1 MLKELYIENLAV
13 IEKATISFCEKLNVF
28 SGETGAGK
36 SILIG
41 GINAVLGSRT
51 GRDIVRTGESKAV
64 ITALFDN
71 IPSSTVFKLNEN
83 GYSYDGELLLQR
95 EISNDGK
102 STARINGKITTA
114 AVLKEIAS
122 ELIDIHGQHDTAILM
137 STDNQRQ
144 ILDSYGGLEEK
155 LSEYREVFRSFSHVS
170 KEVKAIQQEIQER
183 DEKIS
188 SLSEKIEDV
197 EGYELKL
204 GEEKEVADKLESAR
218 GFEAYQQALTE
229 AYGSINGYDEAAG
242 AVSLIR
248 GACASLGKIAKEEDE
263 ADEMSILLQRL
274 KVALIEIE
282 DIVLEL
288 SGKINDEYSAESLTD
303 LENRL
308 SDILLLKRR
317 YRMESDELIEALK
330 TWKQQLEELKESDD
344 ILEELNEKRRR
355 LADEV
360 KKRAQEISDLR
371 KQAADKLVKE
381 ITGELVF
388 LDMPN
393 VRFVFDFQ
401 KDKISITGMDK
412 VEMLISVNKGEEPKP
427 MNKIAS
433 GGELSRIMLAVKNV
447 LASADNVPTM
457 IFDEIDT
464 GISGRAAHKV
474 GIKLSEIAEKRQV
487 LCVTHLA
494 QIAAMG
500 DRHLLI
506 EKKSDDKRTY
516 TNVHALDYEERKRE
530 IARIISGDSDN
541 EITLKSAEELL
552 KRDKSVN
559 GN

>member
-1 MLKELYIENLAV
+1 MLKELDIENLAV
-13 IEKATISFCEKLNVF
+13 IEKATISFCDKLNVF

-41 GINAVLGSRT
+41 GINAVLGGRT

-64 ITALFDN
+64 ITALFDD
-71 IPSSTVFKLNEN
+71 IPKSTVFKLEEN
-83 GYSYDGELLLQR
+83 GYSYEGELLLQR
-95 EISNDGK
+95 EISSDGK

-155 LSEYREVFRSFSHVS
+155 LSQYRDVFRAFSHVS
-170 KEVKAIQQEIQER
+170 KEVKALQQEIQER
-183 DEKIS
+183 DEKIA

-197 EGYELKL
+197 EGYGLKL
-204 GEEKEVADKLESAR
+204 GEEKEVSDKLERAR
-218 GFEAYQQALTE
+218 GFEAYQRALTE
-229 AYGSINGYDEAAG
+229 AYGCINGYDEG
-242 AVSLIR
+242 NSSVSLLR
-248 GACASLGKIAKEEDE
+248 SACASLGKIAKEDDE
-263 ADEMSILLQRL
+263 ADEMSLLLQRL
-274 KVALIEIE
+274 KGALIEIE
-282 DIVLEL
+282 DIGSEL
-288 SGKINDEYSAESLTD
+288 SGAINDEYSAESLSE
-303 LENRL
+303 LENRM

-317 YRMESDELIEALK
+317 YRMETDELIEALGK
-330 TWKQQLEELKESDD
+330 WKKELEELKESDD
-344 ILEELNEKRRR
+344 ILEELNEKRRK
-355 LADEV
+355 LADDV
-360 KKRAQEISDLR
+360 KTRAQEISDLR
-371 KQAADKLVKE
+371 KEAADRLVKE

-393 VRFVFDFQ
+393 VQFVFDFQ
-401 KDKISITGMDK
+401 RDKIAITGMDK

-474 GIKLSEIAEKRQV
+474 GVKLSEIADKRQV

-530 IARIISGDSDN
+530 IARIISGESDN
-541 EITLKSAEELL
+541 EITLRSAEELL
-552 KRDKSVN
+552 KRDRNVN
-559 GN
+559 EH

>member
-1 MLKELYIENLAV
+1 MLKELSIENLAV
-13 IEKATISFCEKLNVF
+13 IEKAAISFCSRLNVF

-41 GINAVLGSRT
+41 GINAVLGGRT

-64 ITALFDN
+64 VTALFDD
-71 IPSSTVFKLNEN
+71 IPESVKKKLGEN

-95 EISNDGK
+95 EILSDGK

-144 ILDSYGGLEEK
+144 ILDSYGGLEDI
-155 LSEYREVFRSFSHVS
+155 LTDYRAVFKEFSHIS
-170 KEVKAIQQEIQER
+170 KEVKALQKKIEER
-183 DEKIS
+183 EDKIAE
-188 SLSEKIEDV
+188 LIEKIEDV
-197 EGYELKL
+197 EGYKIKA
-204 GEEKEVADKLESAR
+204 GEEKEVSERLEKAR
-218 GFEAYQQALTE
+218 GFEAFQRAVSE
-229 AYGSINGYDEAAG
+229 AYDSICGYDEGNSAISLLRN
-242 AVSLIR
+242 AV
-248 GACASLGKIAKEEDE
+248 KELSRIVRADDE
-263 ADEMSILLQRL
+263 KDDMAQLLQRL
-274 KVALIEIE
+274 NTILIDAE
-282 DIVLEL
+282 DIGSEL
-288 SGKINDEYSAESLTD
+288 AHFISDEYSRESLSELETRMSD
-303 LENRL
+303 L
-308 SDILLLKRR
+308 LLLKRR
-317 YRMESDELIEALK
+317 YRMDTDQLIDEVKA
-330 TWKQQLEELKESDD
+330 WKKELEELKGSDD
-344 ILEELNEKRRR
+344 ILEELVEKRRK
-355 LADEV
+355 LATEV
-360 KKRAQEISDLR
+360 KSRAGEISELR
-371 KQAADKLVKE
+371 RKAADRLVKE
-381 ITGELVF
+381 ITGELIF

-393 VRFVFDFQ
+393 VQFVFDFQ
-401 KDKISITGMDK
+401 KDKISVTGMDK
-412 VEMLISVNKGEEPKP
+412 IEMLISVNKGEEPKP

-506 EKKSDDKRTY
+506 EKRSDEKRTY
-516 TNVHALDYEERKRE
+516 TDVHALDYEERKHE
-530 IARIISGDSDN
+530 IARIISGESDN
-541 EITLKSAEELL
+541 EITLRSAEELL
-552 KRDKSVN
+552 KRDKN
-559 GN
+559 L